1 MITIRTDMTKVR
13 KTCINNDWY
22 TRGNNEEYSYLLNDM
37 CDWDI
42 EQTEESIRDIARNI
56 YEHSTGFDMCYS
68 KNEHID
74 NIAFYILNDC
84 CTYFMN

>member
-1 MITIRTDMTKVR
+1 
-13 KTCINNDWY
+13 
-22 TRGNNEEYSYLLNDM
+22 M

-42 EQTEESIRDIARNI
+42 EQTEESIRDIARDI
-56 YEHSTGFDMCYS
+56 YEHSTGLDMFFS

-84 CTYFMN
+84 CTYFIK

>member
-1 MITIRTDMTKVR
+1 MITIRTDMKKVK
-13 KTCINNDWY
+13 KTCIKNDWY
-22 TRGNNEEYSYLLNDM
+22 TRGNKEEYSHLLNDM

-42 EQTEESIRDIARNI
+42 EQTEESIRDIARDI

-84 CTYFMN
+84 CTYFIK